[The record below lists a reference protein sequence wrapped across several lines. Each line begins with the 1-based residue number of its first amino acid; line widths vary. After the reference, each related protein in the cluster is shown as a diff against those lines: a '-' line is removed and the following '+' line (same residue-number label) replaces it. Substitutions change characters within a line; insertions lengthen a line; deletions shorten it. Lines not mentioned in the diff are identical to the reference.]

1 MMRTPLTRVL
11 IDYGEDATYEPP
23 AGADRFTAWRRS
35 EIMPPFIDAQAE
47 TSYGGLPPQ
56 WVTFGG
62 YDIAADEIIEED
74 TTAGALRSG
83 VTGFAPTAGGF
94 TAKWNTLI
102 DFTSG
107 LGSECLMV
115 VAYVAGKATEK
126 VIYAIPAPSATD
138 AAVIAAQERRL
149 LQSLLLAR
157 ERVAGHGGIKSHFE
171 GVEYENPAV
180 LDRRISEVRARIVWF
195 EAAEVGNTMP
205 RQEHW

>member
-1 MMRTPLTRVL
+1 MMRTPLTRIL

-23 AGADRFTAWRRS
+23 AGADRFTAWRRT
-35 EIMPPFIDAQAE
+35 EIMPPFGHGEPE

-56 WVTFGG
+56 WAMFGG

-74 TTAGALRSG
+74 TKAGALRSG
-83 VTGFAPTAGGF
+83 VTGFEPVATGF

-157 ERVAGHGGIKSHFE
+157 ERVAGQGGVKSHFE

-180 LDRRISEVRARIVWF
+180 LDRRIAEVRARIAWF
-195 EAAEVGNTMP
+195 EAAENGNTLP
-205 RQEHW
+205 RMEMW